1 MDKNKQRILGI
12 IPARYASSRFPAKP
26 LAKIGKMEMVVCV
39 CKRVVESGLFDKV
52 LVATDSRKIFDVVM
66 SYGYEAI
73 MTDEN
78 HTCGTERCEEALQ
91 IIEQKE
97 GKFDIVVN
105 IQGDEPLIKK
115 EQLEA
120 AITPFNDPQTQ
131 ITTLCKMI
139 EDTQTL
145 MSPNVVKIVF
155 DYQYNALYFSR
166 SIIPFNRDETLE
178 YSIAK
183 GNYFKHI
190 GLYAYRSNVL
200 KDLVSL
206 YASRLEKI
214 ECLEQLRWL
223 EEGYKIKVAITEF
236 ESIGV
241 DTPEDLEKINNKLHE
256 KQKF

>member
-1 MDKNKQRILGI
+1 
-12 IPARYASSRFPAKP
+12 
-26 LAKIGKMEMVVCV
+26 
-39 CKRVVESGLFDKV
+39 
-52 LVATDSRKIFDVVM
+52 
-66 SYGYEAI
+66 
-73 MTDEN
+73 
-78 HTCGTERCEEALQ
+78 
-91 IIEQKE
+91 
-97 GKFDIVVN
+97 
-105 IQGDEPLIKK
+105 
-115 EQLEA
+115 
-120 AITPFNDPQTQ
+120 
-131 ITTLCKMI
+131 MI

-200 KDLVSL
+200 KDLVNL

-256 KQKF
+256 KQKS

>member
-1 MDKNKQRILGI
+1 
-12 IPARYASSRFPAKP
+12 
-26 LAKIGKMEMVVCV
+26 
-39 CKRVVESGLFDKV
+39 
-52 LVATDSRKIFDVVM
+52 M

-78 HTCGTERCEEALQ
+78 HTCGTERCEQALQ

-97 GKFDIVVN
+97 GEFDIVVN
-105 IQGDEPLIKK
+105 IQGDEPLIEK

-120 AITPFNDPQTQ
+120 IITPFIDPQTQ

-166 SIIPFNRDETLE
+166 SVIPYNRDETLE

-190 GLYAYRSNVL
+190 GLYGYRSSVL
-200 KDLVSL
+200 KDLVKL

-223 EEGYKIKVAITEF
+223 EEGYKIKVSITEI
-236 ESIGV
+236 ESVGV
-241 DTPEDLEKINNKLHE
+241 DTPEDLKKINNKLNE
-256 KQKF
+256 K

>member
-1 MDKNKQRILGI
+1 MDQEKQRILGI

-39 CKRVVESGLFDKV
+39 CKRVTESGLFDKV
-52 LVATDSRKIFDVVM
+52 VVATDSRKIFDVVND
-66 SYGYEAI
+66 YGYQAI

-91 IIEQKE
+91 IIEQTGE
-97 GKFDIVVN
+97 KFDIVVN
-105 IQGDEPLIKK
+105 IQGDEPLIQK
-115 EQLEA
+115 EQLLS
-120 AITPFNDPQTQ
+120 AIAPFKDPQTQ

-145 MSPNVVKIVF
+145 SSPNVVKVVF
-155 DYQYNALYFSR
+155 DYNKNALYFSR
-166 SIIPFNRDETLE
+166 SIIPFDRNETLE

-190 GLYAYRSNVL
+190 GLYAYRAEVL
-200 KDLVSL
+200 KELVKL

-223 EEGYKIKVAITEF
+223 EEGYKIKVEITEF

-241 DTPEDLEKINNKLHE
+241 DTPEDLEKINSE
-256 KQKF
+256 FISI

>member
-1 MDKNKQRILGI
+1 
-12 IPARYASSRFPAKP
+12 
-26 LAKIGKMEMVVCV
+26 
-39 CKRVVESGLFDKV
+39 
-52 LVATDSRKIFDVVM
+52 
-66 SYGYEAI
+66 
-73 MTDEN
+73 
-78 HTCGTERCEEALQ
+78 
-91 IIEQKE
+91 
-97 GKFDIVVN
+97 
-105 IQGDEPLIKK
+105 
-115 EQLEA
+115 
-120 AITPFNDPQTQ
+120 
-131 ITTLCKMI
+131 
-139 EDTQTL
+139 

-200 KDLVSL
+200 KDLVNL

-256 KQKF
+256 KQKS